1 MEQTTDEIKSL
12 QGCINDLISVL
23 ALPAIWGGH
32 ESPRTNER
40 YAQLTPRERTVMA
53 QVVAGLLNK
62 QIAVELGIS
71 EQTVKVHR

>member
-32 ESPRTNER
+32 ESSQN
-40 YAQLTPRERTVMA
+40 
-53 QVVAGLLNK
+53 
-62 QIAVELGIS
+62 
-71 EQTVKVHR
+71 